1 MECYACPM
9 NWRYSPL
16 LRQRA
21 IHAGLSVLL
30 GLLRLLS
37 RPAELASM
45 VLRWFRLRYA
55 LLKPRPGDIYVATA
69 PKTGTT
75 WMQQIVYQVLT
86 GGRGEFEHIYQVS
99 PYLEQLMLRDFAQA
113 VLDAH
118 PSPRILKTHM
128 PYWMVAPPPDSRVI
142 YVTRNAE
149 DSLVSLHNHLC
160 LEHGYRHKL
169 DLPFLRRNFLLKRW
183 FWHLKSWWPHRADPN
198 VLHLRYEELAADLE
212 GGIRKVARFLGVT
225 LEEERMDAILEKCS
239 FAYMKQHGDRFD
251 VRVPLFDRG
260 APRPGFIRK
269 GVVGDGRAV
278 LTPEVQAALGERMGP
293 LRKKLGIGETEV

>member
-1 MECYACPM
+1 MGAD
-9 NWRYSPL
+9 SS
-16 LRQRA
+16 LRQRV
-21 IHAGLSVLL
+21 IRGGLGVLL
-30 GLLRLLS
+30 GILNLVS
-37 RPAELASM
+37 MPATLARV
-45 VLRWFRLRYA
+45 VLMWFRLRYA
-55 LLKPRPGDIYVATA
+55 MLKPRPGDIYVATA

-86 GGRGEFEHIYQVS
+86 GGRGEFEHISQVS
-99 PYLEQLMLRDFAQA
+99 PYLEQMMIRGFAEA
-113 VLDAH
+113 VLDAL

-128 PYWMVAPPPDSRVI
+128 PYGLVDPPPDSRVI
-142 YVTRNAE
+142 YVTRNAA
-149 DSLVSLHNHLC
+149 DSLVSLHNHVC
-160 LEHGYRHKL
+160 LEEGYRHKL
-169 DLPFLRRNFLLKRW
+169 DVPFLRQNFLLKRW

-225 LEEERMDAILEKCS
+225 LEEDRMGVILEKCG
-239 FAYMKQHGDRFD
+239 FAYMKQHDDRFD
-251 VRVPLFDRG
+251 VRLPVYDRG
-260 APRPGFIRK
+260 APMPGFIRK